1 MILLTRI
8 SSAKRGTKSL
18 KTTIPEGVA
27 EFLELSDKDQ
37 VEWKMQVYNNERLAT
52 IKKSTSVGSIIST
65 KNANERLVRTRKK

>member
-37 VEWKMQVYNNERLAT
+37 VEWKMEVYNNDRLAT